1 MAQAEKPVDPEM
13 EKGGMPHVAPP
24 TTVWRV
30 VAAVVLVTTV
40 LALGNAVGSRVQR
53 LQCEERQ
60 REAKTIIKVI
70 QEAQYTS
77 HGEMGTYLGLE
88 RLLETEPV
96 VRVLLADARYYA
108 ATGAADGEQFRF
120 ELVDT
125 RQRVGAGPEDRWV
138 LTDRLNVL
146 HTVHGCGD

>member
-1 MAQAEKPVDPEM
+1 MAQAAKPVEPEM
-13 EKGGMPHVAPP
+13 EEGGMPQVVPP
-24 TTVWRV
+24 STAWRV
-30 VAAVVLVTTV
+30 VAAVVLVTTMLTV
-40 LALGNAVGSRVQR
+40 GNAVAFRVQR
-53 LQCEERQ
+53 FQCEERQ

-77 HGEMGTYLGLE
+77 HGEVGTYLGLE

-96 VRVLLADARYYA
+96 VRALLADARYYA
-108 ATGAADGEQFRF
+108 ATGTADVTQFRF

-146 HTVHGCGD
+146 HTVHGCAD